1 MKIRVLVVDDSAF
14 MRKVLS
20 GMIASEP
27 GLEVVGTARNG
38 ADGIIKTIKHRPDLI
53 TLDIE
58 MPEMSGLE
66 ALRKILHT
74 PEINPKPT
82 VLMCSSLTV
91 DGSNEALHA
100 LRLGAAD
107 FIAKDPQAIGND
119 DGTFRT
125 ELIHKIK
132 AIAKPLHGRSHVV
145 PEDRRESHTPMMT
158 SCSLPNG
165 EPRILESELK
175 ALRPK
180 CVAIGSS
187 TGGPPVVETI
197 VCALSAGF
205 PVPVLI
211 AQHMPSL
218 FTKSLAKR
226 LNAVAKVEV
235 KMAEHGEEIC
245 SGTVYIGE
253 GGKHLRVRRSGSLMR
268 LEISPTPK
276 DAPYKPSVNELFS
289 SVSKHFGADALG
301 VMLTGMGEDGVVGGK
316 SLVDKGGRIITQ
328 KASTC
333 VVYGMPRAIVDAE
346 LSCGAA
352 SPELIANI
360 LKDIGDAMIGN
371 YPISA

>member
-1 MKIRVLVVDDSAF
+1 MSIRVLVVDDSAF
-14 MRKVLS
+14 MRKVIS
-20 GMIASEP
+20 EMIASEP

-74 PEINPKPT
+74 PEIDPKPI

-107 FIAKDPQAIGND
+107 FIAKDPHAVGND
-119 DGTFRT
+119 DGSFRT

-132 AIAKPLHGRSHVV
+132 AIANPMHGRSRVV
-145 PEDRRESHTPMMT
+145 SEVRRETHRPEMALS
-158 SCSLPNG
+158 SLPKG
-165 EPRILESELK
+165 EPRILESALE

-180 CVAIGSS
+180 CIAIGSS

-205 PVPVLI
+205 PAPVLI

-226 LNAVAKVEV
+226 LNAVAKIEV
-235 KMAEHGEEIC
+235 KMAEHGEVI
-245 SGTVYIGE
+245 SGGTVYIGE
-253 GGKHLRVRRSGSLMR
+253 GGKHIRVRHSGSLMR

-301 VMLTGMGEDGVVGGK
+301 VMLTGMGEDGVVGAK
-316 SLVDKGGRIITQ
+316 SFVDNGGRIITQ
-328 KASTC
+328 KASSC
-333 VVYGMPRAIVDAE
+333 VVYGMPRAVVDAE

-352 SPELIANI
+352 SPDLIATI
-360 LKDIGDAMIGN
+360 LKNIGDEMIGN